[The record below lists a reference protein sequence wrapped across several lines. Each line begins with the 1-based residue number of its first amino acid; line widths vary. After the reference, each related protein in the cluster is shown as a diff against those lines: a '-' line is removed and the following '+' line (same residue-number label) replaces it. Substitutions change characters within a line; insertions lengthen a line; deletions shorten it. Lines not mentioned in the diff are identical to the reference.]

1 MNGYISEI
9 WGWNEEWQKNDF
21 AAHFNPEGMTVV
33 YEENELVGYSH
44 VENNNGQLYLR
55 MMVIH
60 PIHQK
65 KGIGKKLLGLFI
77 SVGKKQSKSLV
88 LEVFKINIEAKIFYE
103 KYGFSVVS
111 KTPASYVLRLNT
123 TK

>member
-1 MNGYISEI
+1 M
-9 WGWNEEWQKNDF
+9 
-21 AAHFNPEGMTVV
+21 V

-65 KGIGKKLLGLFI
+65 KGIGKRLLGLFI

-111 KTPASYVLRLNT
+111 KTPASYVLRLNA